1 MLYSSLTLQKNNLS
15 PIILRLL
22 TWYQNITPRPF
33 ATCFTKKLPHE
44 LINKLTK

>member
-1 MLYSSLTLQKNNLS
+1 MLYFILALQNESLL